1 MLILS
6 QLVLRGGPSQGG
18 ADAVLLKT
26 AAAEQVVR
34 PSLNFVGG
42 GGVGILPIKIIHC
55 YTIRWVK
62 EPHSTPKLLRDRVS
76 IHKMSLK
83 ILPTFILKLNRSK
96 TRILFIDFPQ
106 KLHYTDLNSVS
117 LAS

>member
-42 GGVGILPIKIIHC
+42 GRGRDFTDQDHTLLHHQVGQRTTLYAQI
-55 YTIRWVK
+55 TER
-62 EPHSTPKLLRDRVS
+62 
-76 IHKMSLK
+76 
-83 ILPTFILKLNRSK
+83 
-96 TRILFIDFPQ
+96 
-106 KLHYTDLNSVS
+106 
-117 LAS
+117 